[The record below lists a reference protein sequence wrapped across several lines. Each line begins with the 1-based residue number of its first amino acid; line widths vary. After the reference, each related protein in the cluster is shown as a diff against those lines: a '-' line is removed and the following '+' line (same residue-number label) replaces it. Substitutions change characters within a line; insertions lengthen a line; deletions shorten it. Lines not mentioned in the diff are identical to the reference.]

1 MKNNQP
7 VSNIEYV
14 IRDGTFIISRTD
26 LKGLITSCN
35 SDFIEASGYS
45 EEELIG
51 QPHNIVR
58 HPDMP
63 EEAFADLWN
72 TLKSGLPW
80 HGLVKNRR
88 KDGSYYWVLAE
99 ACPLLENGKCIGY
112 VSVRT
117 KPKLEDVR
125 SAEELYRKFREKNKG
140 NWEIY
145 HGEVRKR
152 PGPFKKF
159 IPERLGV
166 RLWFAFGI
174 LVAALLFDGA
184 QGYAALKHAN
194 EQFSDVTGRRAI
206 LAIDIYKIR
215 NLVADTRNQV
225 MLGLQHDPAGK
236 AASMHDH
243 GLNKHLEA
251 IDSDLSGYQ
260 AEIVK
265 YGQGVHSEA
274 GKKRFTELQVAL
286 ENYTKNALLPA
297 RMALQNGNYDE
308 AERLLL
314 KKILPLM
321 NEVQEKVDAQAAH
334 ELTGMQTAAKEI
346 SNESEQS
353 TKLLLI
359 SILGSIFIIIIYSQ
373 RLIRSI
379 TETASNLHEVMSR
392 AVSTGDLTLRSKEVK
407 RKDEIAQISREFN
420 QLMIFFSSS
429 IYDVKKGASALLS
442 AAEDLAKSADEV
454 NKSSQAQSDSASSTA
469 ASVEEVAVSVGL
481 VAEHAVDV
489 GRQAS
494 VSAELT
500 REGNRN
506 ANAMVSEIDNIELVM
521 RKMEESVHGFI
532 ERANT
537 ITGMTQQV
545 KDIAEQTN
553 LLALNAAIEAARAG
567 EQGRGFAVVADE
579 VRKLAEKSAQ
589 SANEIERI
597 THELDSQSELVSNTI
612 SQGVASIQTTQ
623 KNVQAVSDIL
633 MQAGDAVE
641 RATSGVAD
649 IVHAVKEQ
657 KEATESIANNIE
669 GIAQMSE
676 KNHSAVAGTRE
687 IIVNLEGLANQLQ
700 KSAERFKI

>member
-7 VSNIEYV
+7 VSDIEHV
-14 IRDGTFIISRTD
+14 IKDGTFIISRTD
-26 LKGLITSCN
+26 LKGIITSCN

-45 EEELIG
+45 EDELIG
-51 QPHNIVR
+51 QPHNILR

-63 EEAFADLWN
+63 EEAFADFWN
-72 TLKSGLPW
+72 TLQSGLPW

-88 KDGSYYWVLAE
+88 KDGGYYWVLAE
-99 ACPLLENGKCIGY
+99 ACPLIENGTCVGY

-125 SAEELYRKFREKNKG
+125 TAEELYRKFREKRQG
-140 NWEIY
+140 NLQIY

-152 PGPFKKF
+152 PGKFKKL
-159 IPERLGV
+159 IPERLGL

-174 LVAALLFDGA
+174 LVAALLFDGT
-184 QGYAALKHAN
+184 QGYLALKHAN
-194 EQFSDVTGRRAI
+194 EQFSDVTDRRAI
-206 LAIDIYKIR
+206 LSIDIYKIW

-236 AASMHDH
+236 AASLHDH
-243 GLNKHLEA
+243 GVNKHLEA
-251 IDSDLSGYQ
+251 IDRDLAGYQ
-260 AEIVK
+260 AALEK
-265 YGQGVHSEA
+265 YGHGVHSEA
-274 GKKRFTELQVAL
+274 GKKRFRELQATL
-286 ENYTKNALLPA
+286 EDYTKTALLPA

-308 AERLLL
+308 TQRLLL
-314 KKILPLM
+314 KKIVPLM

-334 ELTGMQTAAKEI
+334 ELNGMQNASKEI

-353 TKLLLI
+353 TRLLLI
-359 SILGSIFIIIIYSQ
+359 SIIGSIIIIVIYSQ

-379 TETASNLHEVMSR
+379 TETASNLHDVMSH

-407 RKDEIAQISREFN
+407 RKDEMAQISREFN
-420 QLMIFFSSS
+420 QLMIVFGSS

-442 AAEDLAKSADEV
+442 AAEELAKSADDV

-481 VAEHAVDV
+481 VAEQAIDV

-506 ANAMVSEIDNIELVM
+506 ANAMVAEINSIELVM
-521 RKMEESVHGFI
+521 RQMEESVHGFI

-597 THELDSQSELVSNTI
+597 TQELDSQSDLVSQTI

-623 KNVQAVSDIL
+623 KNVKEVSGLL
-633 MQAGDAVE
+633 MRAGEAVE
-641 RATSGVAD
+641 QATSGVAD
-649 IVHAVKEQ
+649 IVRAVNEQ

-687 IIVNLEGLANQLQ
+687 VIVNLEGLANQLQ